1 MKKIISIILGI
12 LLLGTTN
19 IYGWTKYGGDIG
31 LQKVTPGTQQIG
43 NLNISGVG
51 ILSDITLQDTTPLIT
66 LTATTTGD
74 NDWSI
79 NVDADNFYIKDE
91 TQGLTRLSIDSTGNI
106 GIGTASPS
114 EKLHVAGGDVFFAAT
129 GGSVINPNLEIDGT
143 SKFDGNAFFYAS
155 VFVTTVDLTMYDNR
169 PLYIGYSGSGPKN
182 TSFEWDTGQN
192 PDAFLWRIVID
203 AESSGNVLM
212 IEDADSGTNF
222 GHASSTNPTFFI
234 QSADATSVN
243 DYLKFWHDQTDGNI
257 DVGAGNLNLAASGS
271 NVSTVTSGG
280 NVGIGTATPIGR
292 LHTILSTTSPALS
305 GGNRIANLTGVTI
318 SNANPSVMTKDATID
333 DGVAVGNMVIVQ
345 SGTNATTGVYKVAS
359 IVVDTSVTL
368 DRQAATGICTDAV
381 IDYAKDVIGM
391 FVADSN
397 GQGIRAFG
405 GTQNKPLILGGIV
418 NPATGHSLTSEG
430 VLVGGDLE
438 VDGVAY
444 FDSDIVLSA
453 TYGNER
459 VIDGS
464 FSVVGLTDWTLGTG
478 WTDGTGT
485 AAKSADGTGTL
496 TQAVAI
502 NAVVGTLYKVTYT
515 ITNWSVGTVNMR
527 YGNIIFLEKGANGTY
542 TEYVWAITTDSL
554 IFTPT
559 NTSRFNIDNVSV
571 TTVSSGGASVLEGV
585 TTLRNYIQIDSSIGF
600 FKEVGDEDL
609 ALYLDGSQRWRLD
622 LPDLGGITKLSLL
635 GNGTIYSYA
644 QALKLQAGTDQLI
657 QIANEAGTGDI
668 DIRTDSDSTLQVGDG
683 TYSWGHTPQFGVEGV
698 TEFDSAVY
706 FDSDIILSQ
715 TQAAGALAGTLTN
728 SVAVGDPSIYL
739 KIKSGASYYAVPG
752 WLIP

>member
-66 LTATTTGD
+66 LTDTTAGD

-79 NVDADNFYIKDE
+79 KVDADIISLIDD
-91 TQGLTRLSIDSTGNI
+91 TQGLTRLSMDSTG
-106 GIGTASPS
+106 TLS
-114 EKLHVAGGDVFFAAT
+114 
-129 GGSVINPNLEIDGT
+129 NL
-143 SKFDGNAFFYAS
+143 
-155 VFVTTVDLTMYDNR
+155 
-169 PLYIGYSGSGPKN
+169 
-182 TSFEWDTGQN
+182 
-192 PDAFLWRIVID
+192 
-203 AESSGNVLM
+203 
-212 IEDADSGTNF
+212 
-222 GHASSTNPTFFI
+222 
-234 QSADATSVN
+234 
-243 DYLKFWHDQTDGNI
+243 
-257 DVGAGNLNLAASGS
+257 
-271 NVSTVTSGG
+271 
-280 NVGIGTATPIGR
+280 
-292 LHTILSTTSPALS
+292 
-305 GGNRIANLTGVTI
+305 
-318 SNANPSVMTKDATID
+318 
-333 DGVAVGNMVIVQ
+333 
-345 SGTNATTGVYKVAS
+345 
-359 IVVDTSVTL
+359 
-368 DRQAATGICTDAV
+368 
-381 IDYAKDVIGM
+381 
-391 FVADSN
+391 
-397 GQGIRAFG
+397 
-405 GTQNKPLILGGIV
+405 
-418 NPATGHSLTSEG
+418 
-430 VLVGGDLE
+430 
-438 VDGVAY
+438 
-444 FDSDIVLSA
+444 A

-464 FSVVGLTDWTLGTG
+464 FSVVGLTDWTLGAG

-502 NAVVGTLYKVTYT
+502 NAVIGTLYKITYT
-515 ITNWSVGTVNMR
+515 ISNWSVGTVNMI
-527 YGNIIFLEKGANGTY
+527 YGAVIFPNKSANGTY
-542 TEYVWAITTDSL
+542 TEYVWAFLTNSI

-657 QIANEAGTGDI
+657 QIAN
-668 DIRTDSDSTLQVGDG
+668 
-683 TYSWGHTPQFGVEGV
+683 
-698 TEFDSAVY
+698 
-706 FDSDIILSQ
+706 
-715 TQAAGALAGTLTN
+715 
-728 SVAVGDPSIYL
+728 
-739 KIKSGASYYAVPG
+739 
-752 WLIP
+752 